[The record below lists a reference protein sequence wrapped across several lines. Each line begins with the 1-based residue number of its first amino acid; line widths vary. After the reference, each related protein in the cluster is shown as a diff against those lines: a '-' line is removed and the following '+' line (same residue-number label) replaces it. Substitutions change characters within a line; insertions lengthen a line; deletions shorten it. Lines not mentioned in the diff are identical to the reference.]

1 MTGRGRQQNMCYE
14 TSGYTSWSEH
24 KRNRP
29 PSTYYH
35 SRHHS
40 AATPSTPLGTFA
52 RMLKTVKQA
61 LFSTDLQMPKW
72 YPVPSEAT
80 DYEIR
85 QYEPAKW
92 VSTSVPATE
101 WDPAIT
107 TGFMRLFG
115 YIQGN
120 NEKKAKIEMTA
131 PVTCFVNPGAGPACE
146 SSITVSFFIPP
157 EFQNDPP
164 KPTESNVFIEN
175 RSALTVCVRSFG
187 GFTNA
192 EKNQEQLLELGASL
206 KRDGKVFDERVY
218 YTAGYDSPFKMFN
231 RCNEVWLILIR

>member
-1 MTGRGRQQNMCYE
+1 MCYE
-14 TSGYTSWSEH
+14 TSSYTSRSEQ
-24 KRNRP
+24 KKNPGCAP
-29 PSTYYH
+29 PAPTY
-35 SRHHS
+35 SAHHGTT
-40 AATPSTPLGTFA
+40 TPTTPLGTFA

-61 LFSTDLQMPKW
+61 LFSTDLQTPKW
-72 YPVPSEAT
+72 SPVPSEAT

-92 VSTSVPATE
+92 VSTTLSTTE
-101 WDPAIT
+101 LDPAIS

-131 PVTCFVNPGAGPACE
+131 PVSCFVNPGAGPSCE
-146 SSITVSFFIPP
+146 SSITVSFYIPP

-175 RSALTVCVRSFG
+175 RSSITVCVRSFG

-192 EKNQEQLLELGASL
+192 AKNQEQLLELGASL
-206 KRDGKVFDERVY
+206 KRDGSVFDERVY

-231 RCNEVWLILIR
+231 RCNEVWLIKMN